1 MCRDLR
7 YIRSRAALNIRP
19 RSKITL
25 TRAGLTKRQAHGF
38 SNVKPGKNYK
48 MQPSTLEKAKRPCWQ
63 SVQRALQAFA
73 LLILALAG
81 QAVLAQ
87 AARPIQIWPTIP
99 FVRGKDLCQYQ
110 ENYAKTKNEQSKDM
124 LQNVVALIREGAK
137 EAVAFGI
144 VQAMD
149 DMENANRAQ
158 ANAGMGMDVLLEG
171 SFKATLDAYY
181 RDLQPGQRK
190 IAFFNPMPLAQLVRG
205 LRDQKRQGYLDD
217 KLVRDLYG
225 IFWGTYSFAQACNGQ
240 VLVTM
245 HLEGKDGT
253 TRSFQAQGL
262 PQSVMQSVAG
272 QVFDYFQKTKFPS
285 KVVVGNR
292 SLELLGAPGM
302 PVAHT
307 AGPAAAE
314 RACSNRNARL
324 PTVAELEY
332 LAALGD
338 YNGGVSLRSDV
349 WALPGGMVYAPDL
362 PNPSPVRSAEEVRGP
377 DLHFYCVR

>member
-1 MCRDLR
+1 MPT
-7 YIRSRAALNIRP
+7 SP
-19 RSKITL
+19 
-25 TRAGLTKRQAHGF
+25 
-38 SNVKPGKNYK
+38 
-48 MQPSTLEKAKRPCWQ
+48 LEKNHPPRLPSAL
-63 SVQRALQAFA
+63 RALQAC
-73 LLILALAG
+73 LLFLVAIAGEAALA
-81 QAVLAQ
+81 QT
-87 AARPIQIWPTIP
+87 ARPVQIWPTIP

-110 ENYAKTKNEQSKDM
+110 ESYAKTKNEQSQEM

-158 ANAGMGMDVLLEG
+158 AIAGMGMDVLLEG
-171 SFKATLDAYY
+171 SFKAALDAYY
-181 RDLQPGQRK
+181 RDLRPSQRK
-190 IAFFNPMPLAQLVRG
+190 IAFFNPMPLTQLVRG

-225 IFWGTYSFAQACNGQ
+225 IFWGTYSFAQDCNGQ

-245 HLEGKDGT
+245 HLEGKDGA

-262 PQSVMQSVAG
+262 PQSVMQGVAG

-285 KVVVGNR
+285 KVMVGNR
-292 SLELLGAPGM
+292 SLELLGAPSS

-307 AGPAAAE
+307 AGSAAAE
-314 RACSNRNARL
+314 RACSNMNARL
-324 PTVAELEY
+324 PTVTELEY

-349 WALPGGMVYAPDL
+349 WVLPGGMVYAPDL
-362 PNPSPVRSAEEVRGP
+362 PNPSPVRSADEVRGP

>member
-1 MCRDLR
+1 MHTLPLEK
-7 YIRSRAALNIRP
+7 IIRP
-19 RSKITL
+19 RWAAL
-25 TRAGLTKRQAHGF
+25 ARG
-38 SNVKPGKNYK
+38 
-48 MQPSTLEKAKRPCWQ
+48 
-63 SVQRALQAFA
+63 LQAS
-73 LLILALAG
+73 LLLAG
-81 QAVLAQ
+81 VLAGEAALAQ
-87 AARPIQIWPTIP
+87 AAKPIQIWPTIP

-110 ENYAKTKNEQSKDM
+110 ENYAKTKNQQSQEM

-149 DMENANRAQ
+149 EMENANRAQ
-158 ANAGMGMDVLLEG
+158 SNAGMGMDVLLEG
-171 SFKATLDAYY
+171 SFKANLDAYY

-190 IAFFNPMPLAQLVRG
+190 IAFFNPMPLTQLVRG

-225 IFWGTYSFAQACNGQ
+225 IFWGTYSFAQDCNGQ

-245 HLEGKDGT
+245 HLEAKDGA

-262 PQSVMQSVAG
+262 PQSVMQNVAG

-285 KVVVGNR
+285 RVIVGNR
-292 SLELLGAPGM
+292 NLELLGAPSM

-314 RACSNRNARL
+314 RACSNMSARL

-349 WALPGGMVYAPDL
+349 WALPDGKVYAPDL
-362 PNPSPVRSAEEVRGP
+362 PNPSPVRSADEVRGP

>member
-1 MCRDLR
+1 MH
-7 YIRSRAALNIRP
+7 
-19 RSKITL
+19 T
-25 TRAGLTKRQAHGF
+25 
-38 SNVKPGKNYK
+38 
-48 MQPSTLEKAKRPCWQ
+48 STLETKQRPSGSLLRQ
-63 SVQRALQAFA
+63 A
-73 LLILALAG
+73 LLAFLMLLGALTGEAALA
-81 QAVLAQ
+81 QT
-87 AARPIQIWPTIP
+87 ARPIQIWPTIP

-124 LQNVVALIREGAK
+124 LQSVVALIREGAK

-190 IAFFNPMPLAQLVRG
+190 IVFFNPMPLTQLVRG

-217 KLVRDLYG
+217 KLVRELYG
-225 IFWGTYSFAQACNGQ
+225 IFWGTYSFAQDCNGQ
-240 VLVTM
+240 VLVTL

-285 KVVVGNR
+285 KVVVGSR
-292 SLELLGAPGM
+292 TLELLGAPSM

-314 RACSNRNARL
+314 RACSNMNARL

-349 WALPGGMVYAPDL
+349 WVLPDGMVYAPDL
-362 PNPSPVRSAEEVRGP
+362 PNPSPVRSADEVCGP

>member
-1 MCRDLR
+1 MPVSSPCGRR
-7 YIRSRAALNIRP
+7 PRIVRTRAARQSIP
-19 RSKITL
+19 GAQACQ
-25 TRAGLTKRQAHGF
+25 TRKE
-38 SNVKPGKNYK
+38 NK
-48 MQPSTLEKAKRPCWQ
+48 MSTSSLEKNHGSLGASLR
-63 SVQRALQAFA
+63 RAWHAS
-73 LLILALAG
+73 LLLVAALAD
-81 QAVLAQ
+81 QAALAQ
-87 AARPIQIWPTIP
+87 IARPIQIWPTIA

-110 ENYAKTKNEQSKDM
+110 ESYAKTKNAQSQEM

-137 EAVAFGI
+137 EALAFGI

-158 ANAGMGMDVLLEG
+158 AVAGMGMDVLLEG
-171 SFKATLDAYY
+171 SFKANLDAYY
-181 RDLQPGQRK
+181 RDLQPSQRK
-190 IAFFNPMPLAQLVRG
+190 IVFFNPMPLTQLVRG

-217 KLVRDLYG
+217 KLVRELYG
-225 IFWGTYSFAQACNGQ
+225 VFWGTYSFAQDCNGQ

-262 PQSVMQSVAG
+262 PQSVMQNVAG

-285 KVVVGNR
+285 KVTVANR
-292 SLELLGAPGM
+292 SLELLGAPSM

-307 AGPAAAE
+307 AGPLAAE
-314 RACSNRNARL
+314 RACANMNARL
-324 PTVAELEY
+324 PSVAELEY

-338 YNGGVSLRSDV
+338 YNGGVSLRNDI
-349 WALPGGMVYAPDL
+349 WALAGGKIYAPDL
-362 PNPSPVRSAEEVRGP
+362 PNPSPVRSADEVRGP

>member
-1 MCRDLR
+1 MHTSSLEK
-7 YIRSRAALNIRP
+7 NHRP
-19 RSKITL
+19 RW
-25 TRAGLTKRQAHGF
+25 
-38 SNVKPGKNYK
+38 
-48 MQPSTLEKAKRPCWQ
+48 PSLR
-63 SVQRALQAFA
+63 RALQAS
-73 LLILALAG
+73 LLLVGALAG
-81 QAVLAQ
+81 EATLAQ
-87 AARPIQIWPTIP
+87 TARPIQIWPTIP

-110 ENYAKTKNEQSKDM
+110 ETYAKTKNEQSQEM
-124 LQNVVALIREGAK
+124 LQNVVSLIREGAK

-149 DMENANRAQ
+149 EMENANRAQ

-171 SFKATLDAYY
+171 SFKAALDAYY
-181 RDLQPGQRK
+181 RDLRPSQRK
-190 IAFFNPMPLAQLVRG
+190 IAFFNPMPLTQLVRG

-225 IFWGTYSFAQACNGQ
+225 IFWGTYSFAQDCNGQ

-262 PQSVMQSVAG
+262 PQSVMQGVAG
-272 QVFDYFQKTKFPS
+272 QVFDYFQRTKFPS
-285 KVVVGNR
+285 KVMVGNR
-292 SLELLGAPGM
+292 GLELLGAPST

-307 AGPAAAE
+307 AGSAAAE
-314 RACSNRNARL
+314 RACSNMNARL

-362 PNPSPVRSAEEVRGP
+362 PNPSPVRSADEVRGP

>member
-1 MCRDLR
+1 MHL
-7 YIRSRAALNIRP
+7 SP
-19 RSKITL
+19 
-25 TRAGLTKRQAHGF
+25 
-38 SNVKPGKNYK
+38 
-48 MQPSTLEKAKRPCWQ
+48 LEKNLPPHWP
-63 SVQRALQAFA
+63 SVRRTLHA
-73 LLILALAG
+73 LILLVGAMAG
-81 QAVLAQ
+81 EAVLAQ

-110 ENYAKTKNEQSKDM
+110 ETYAKTKNEQSQDM

-144 VQAMD
+144 VQAMNE
-149 DMENANRAQ
+149 MENANRAQ
-158 ANAGMGMDVLLEG
+158 ANSGLGMDVLLEG

-181 RDLQPGQRK
+181 RGLQPSQRK
-190 IAFFNPMPLAQLVRG
+190 ITFFNPMPLTLLVRS

-225 IFWGTYSFAQACNGQ
+225 IFWGTYSFAQDCNGQ

-245 HLEGKDGT
+245 HLEGKDGA
-253 TRSFQAQGL
+253 TRSFQAQGF

-285 KVVVGNR
+285 KVAVGNR
-292 SLELLGAPGM
+292 SLELLGAPSM

-314 RACSNRNARL
+314 RACSNMNARL

-362 PNPSPVRSAEEVRGP
+362 PNPSPVRSADEVRGP

>member
-1 MCRDLR
+1 MH
-7 YIRSRAALNIRP
+7 ISP
-19 RSKITL
+19 
-25 TRAGLTKRQAHGF
+25 
-38 SNVKPGKNYK
+38 
-48 MQPSTLEKAKRPCWQ
+48 LEKNHPPRWPRLG
-63 SVQRALQAFA
+63 RALQAC
-73 LLILALAG
+73 LLLLSAWAS
-81 QAVLAQ
+81 QEAMAQ

-99 FVRGKDLCQYQ
+99 FVRGKDLCAYQ
-110 ENYAKTKNEQSKDM
+110 ENYAKTKNQQSQEM
-124 LQNVVALIREGAK
+124 LQSVVALIREGAK

-149 DMENANRAQ
+149 EMENANRAQ
-158 ANAGMGMDVLLEG
+158 ANAGLGMDVLLEG

-190 IAFFNPMPLAQLVRG
+190 IAFFNPMPLTQLVRG

-225 IFWGTYSFAQACNGQ
+225 IFWGTYSFAQDCNGQ

-245 HLEGKDGT
+245 HLEAKDGT

-272 QVFDYFQKTKFPS
+272 QVFDYFQKTRFPS
-285 KVVVGNR
+285 KVMMGNR
-292 SLELLGAPGM
+292 SLELLGAPSM

-314 RACSNRNARL
+314 RACANLNARL
-324 PTVAELEY
+324 PTVAELEF

-338 YNGGVSLRSDV
+338 YNGGVSLRNDV
-349 WALPGGMVYAPDL
+349 WVLPGGMVYAPDL

>member
-1 MCRDLR
+1 MHTSPLEKM
-7 YIRSRAALNIRP
+7 IRP
-19 RSKITL
+19 RWAAL
-25 TRAGLTKRQAHGF
+25 ARG
-38 SNVKPGKNYK
+38 
-48 MQPSTLEKAKRPCWQ
+48 
-63 SVQRALQAFA
+63 LQAC
-73 LLILALAG
+73 LLLAG
-81 QAVLAQ
+81 VLAGKAALAQ
-87 AARPIQIWPTIP
+87 AAKPIQIWPTIP

-110 ENYAKTKNEQSKDM
+110 ENYAKTKNQQSQEM

-149 DMENANRAQ
+149 EMENANRAQ
-158 ANAGMGMDVLLEG
+158 ANAGLGMDVLLEG

-190 IAFFNPMPLAQLVRG
+190 IAFFNPMPLTQLVRG

-217 KLVRDLYG
+217 KLVRELYG
-225 IFWGTYSFAQACNGQ
+225 IFWGTYSFAQDCNGQ

-245 HLEGKDGT
+245 HLEAKDGA

-262 PQSVMQSVAG
+262 PQSVMQNVAG

-285 KVVVGNR
+285 KVMIGNR
-292 SLELLGAPGM
+292 SLELLGAPSM

-314 RACSNRNARL
+314 RACSNLNARL
-324 PTVAELEY
+324 PTVAELEFI
-332 LAALGD
+332 AALGD
-338 YNGGVSLRSDV
+338 YNGGVSLRNDV
-349 WALPGGMVYAPDL
+349 WVLPGGMVYAPDL

>member
-1 MCRDLR
+1 MHTRPLESL
-7 YIRSRAALNIRP
+7 IRTAL
-19 RSKITL
+19 S
-25 TRAGLTKRQAHGF
+25 
-38 SNVKPGKNYK
+38 
-48 MQPSTLEKAKRPCWQ
+48 
-63 SVQRALQAFA
+63 
-73 LLILALAG
+73 ALASAPLLG
-81 QAVLAQ
+81 LLLGMLAWGDLAQ
-87 AARPIQIWPTIP
+87 AQVARPIQIWPTIA

-110 ENYAKTKNEQSKDM
+110 ENYAKTKNEQSQEM

-149 DMENANRAQ
+149 EMENANRMQ
-158 ANAGMGMDVLLEG
+158 ASSGLGMDVLLEG
-171 SFKATLDAYY
+171 SFKANLDAFY
-181 RDLQPGQRK
+181 RDLQPAQRR
-190 IAFFNPMPLAQLVRG
+190 IAFFNPMPLTQLMRS

-225 IFWGTYSFAQACNGQ
+225 IFWGTYSFAQDCNGQ

-262 PQSVMQSVAG
+262 PQSVMQNVAG
-272 QVFDYFQKTKFPS
+272 QVFDYFQRTKFPS
-285 KVVVGNR
+285 KVQVGNR
-292 SLELLGAPGM
+292 TLELLGAPSM

-314 RACSNRNARL
+314 RACSTMNARL

-338 YNGGVSLRSDV
+338 YNGGVSLSNDV
-349 WALPGGMVYAPDL
+349 WVLPGGMVYAPEL
-362 PNPSPVRSAEEVRGP
+362 RNPSPIRTPDEVRGP

>member
-1 MCRDLR
+1 MH
-7 YIRSRAALNIRP
+7 
-19 RSKITL
+19 TL
-25 TRAGLTKRQAHGF
+25 
-38 SNVKPGKNYK
+38 P
-48 MQPSTLEKAKRPCWQ
+48 LEKMIRPCW
-63 SVQRALQAFA
+63 A
-73 LLILALAG
+73 ALARSLQVCLLLAG
-81 QAVLAQ
+81 VLAGEATLAQ
-87 AARPIQIWPTIP
+87 AAKPIQIWPTIP

-110 ENYAKTKNEQSKDM
+110 ENYAKTKNQQSQEM

-149 DMENANRAQ
+149 EMENANRAQ
-158 ANAGMGMDVLLEG
+158 SNAGMGMDVLLEG

-190 IAFFNPMPLAQLVRG
+190 IAFFNPMPLTQLVRG

-217 KLVRDLYG
+217 RLVRDLYG
-225 IFWGTYSFAQACNGQ
+225 IFWGTYSFAQDCNGQ

-245 HLEGKDGT
+245 HLEAKDGT

-262 PQSVMQSVAG
+262 PQSVMQNVAG

-285 KVVVGNR
+285 KVMIGSR
-292 SLELLGAPGM
+292 SIELLGAPSM

-314 RACSNRNARL
+314 RACSNLNARL
-324 PTVAELEY
+324 PTVAELEFI
-332 LAALGD
+332 AALGD
-338 YNGGVSLRSDV
+338 YNGGVSLRNDV